1 MKALVYFY
9 TIKMKNETEN
19 RLVQL
24 AKQSPSNRIATEI
37 EKAEF
42 RIALGELEKISRET
56 GYWQHKANLKHKNL
70 KGISNYD
77 KRAIRRY
84 EKLRSQQLDLFE
96 EFLKKY
102 NK

>member
-1 MKALVYFY
+1 M
-9 TIKMKNETEN
+9 
-19 RLVQL
+19 
-24 AKQSPSNRIATEI
+24 ATEI
-37 EKAEF
+37 EKVEF

-77 KRAIRRY
+77 KKAIRHY
-84 EKLRSQQLDLFE
+84 EKLRSKQLDLFE
-96 EFLKKY
+96 EFLTKY